1 MGQRSTCP
9 NRRAAGKR
17 VRSSRIAIGT
27 VMASANT
34 VVRTAKSSVSGM
46 IEPKQAWV
54 NRWVWFERVKAP
66 PAAYRGWL
74 RTDW

>member
-27 VMASANT
+27 AMASANT
-34 VVRTAKSSVSGM
+34 VVRTAKRRVSRT
-46 IEPKQAWV
+46 IEPKPADV
-54 NRWVWFERVKAP
+54 NRWV
-66 PAAYRGWL
+66 
-74 RTDW
+74 